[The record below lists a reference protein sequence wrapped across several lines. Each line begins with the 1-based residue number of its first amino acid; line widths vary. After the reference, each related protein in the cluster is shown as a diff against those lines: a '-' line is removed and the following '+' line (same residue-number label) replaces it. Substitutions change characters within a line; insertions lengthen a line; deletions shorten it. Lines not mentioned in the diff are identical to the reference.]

1 MAKAAKSIAILGAG
15 GSMGTWFSKYF
26 IALKYSVTGF
36 DSENAIKV
44 KGVIGANSLVG
55 AILTAD
61 YVLLCTPARK
71 TPEIIRLIA
80 KEMKRDAYL
89 VDISSQ
95 KSKTSSS
102 LAKIPAKINPIC
114 IHPMFGPSSTSL
126 KGKNI
131 ISIPIRDA
139 KKELTITKNLFADAN
154 FVTIDA
160 NEHDKKMATIL
171 GLTHMVNLIFAS
183 IISKDDKAGLT
194 EKMAGSTFKAQ
205 KILAEGIMSESPQL
219 IEAIIS
225 NPELRRIAEEFWKDM
240 GRMLTSIQDTKIEEI
255 VTYINACK
263 ERLGTNSNV
272 ATSKKKMAAISR
284 VLDK

>member
-1 MAKAAKSIAILGAG
+1 
-15 GSMGTWFSKYF
+15 
-26 IALKYSVTGF
+26 
-36 DSENAIKV
+36 
-44 KGVIGANSLVG
+44 
-55 AILTAD
+55 
-61 YVLLCTPARK
+61 
-71 TPEIIRLIA
+71 
-80 KEMKRDAYL
+80 MKRDAYL

-114 IHPMFGPSSTSL
+114 IHPMFGPSSTSV

-139 KKELTITKNLFADAN
+139 KKELTITKNLFDGAN

-160 NEHDKKMATIL
+160 SEHDKKIATIL
-171 GLTHMVNLIFAS
+171 GLTHMINLIFAN
-183 IISKDDKAGLT
+183 IISKDDKSGLT
-194 EKMAGSTFKAQ
+194 DKMAGSTFKAQ
-205 KILAEGIMSESPQL
+205 KILSEGIMSESPQL

-240 GRMLTSIQDTKIEEI
+240 GRMLTSVQDTKIEEI
-255 VTYINACK
+255 VNYINTCK
-263 ERLGTNSNV
+263 ERLDANSNV
-272 ATSKKKMAAISR
+272 ADSVKKMAAISR

>member
-139 KKELTITKNLFADAN
+139 KKELTVTKNLFADAN

-160 NEHDKKMATIL
+160 NEHDQ
-171 GLTHMVNLIFAS
+171 
-183 IISKDDKAGLT
+183 
-194 EKMAGSTFKAQ
+194 E
-205 KILAEGIMSESPQL
+205 
-219 IEAIIS
+219 
-225 NPELRRIAEEFWKDM
+225 
-240 GRMLTSIQDTKIEEI
+240 
-255 VTYINACK
+255 
-263 ERLGTNSNV
+263 
-272 ATSKKKMAAISR
+272 
-284 VLDK
+284 

>member
-102 LAKIPAKINPIC
+102 LAKIPAKINHSQRYRKNQILHE
-114 IHPMFGPSSTSL
+114 IRIYLSST
-126 KGKNI
+126 
-131 ISIPIRDA
+131 RD
-139 KKELTITKNLFADAN
+139 
-154 FVTIDA
+154 
-160 NEHDKKMATIL
+160 
-171 GLTHMVNLIFAS
+171 
-183 IISKDDKAGLT
+183 
-194 EKMAGSTFKAQ
+194 
-205 KILAEGIMSESPQL
+205 
-219 IEAIIS
+219 
-225 NPELRRIAEEFWKDM
+225 
-240 GRMLTSIQDTKIEEI
+240 
-255 VTYINACK
+255 
-263 ERLGTNSNV
+263 
-272 ATSKKKMAAISR
+272 MAAIFF
-284 VLDK
+284 LDVATFEFVPKRSLHALM

>member
-139 KKELTITKNLFADAN
+139 KKELTVTKNLFADAN

-183 IISKDDKAGLT
+183 IISKDDARYYT
-194 EKMAGSTFKAQ
+194 WV
-205 KILAEGIMSESPQL
+205 MSSFNL
-219 IEAIIS
+219 
-225 NPELRRIAEEFWKDM
+225 
-240 GRMLTSIQDTKIEEI
+240 EI
-255 VTYINACK
+255 
-263 ERLGTNSNV
+263 
-272 ATSKKKMAAISR
+272 
-284 VLDK
+284 

>member
-89 VDISSQ
+89 VDISFAPTLSQ

-102 LAKIPAKINPIC
+102 LAKIP
-114 IHPMFGPSSTSL
+114 
-126 KGKNI
+126 
-131 ISIPIRDA
+131 
-139 KKELTITKNLFADAN
+139 
-154 FVTIDA
+154 
-160 NEHDKKMATIL
+160 
-171 GLTHMVNLIFAS
+171 
-183 IISKDDKAGLT
+183 
-194 EKMAGSTFKAQ
+194 
-205 KILAEGIMSESPQL
+205 
-219 IEAIIS
+219 
-225 NPELRRIAEEFWKDM
+225 
-240 GRMLTSIQDTKIEEI
+240 
-255 VTYINACK
+255 
-263 ERLGTNSNV
+263 
-272 ATSKKKMAAISR
+272 
-284 VLDK
+284 

>member
-114 IHPMFGPSSTSL
+114 IQ
-126 KGKNI
+126 
-131 ISIPIRDA
+131 
-139 KKELTITKNLFADAN
+139 KK
-154 FVTIDA
+154 
-160 NEHDKKMATIL
+160 
-171 GLTHMVNLIFAS
+171 
-183 IISKDDKAGLT
+183 
-194 EKMAGSTFKAQ
+194 
-205 KILAEGIMSESPQL
+205 P
-219 IEAIIS
+219 
-225 NPELRRIAEEFWKDM
+225 NP
-240 GRMLTSIQDTKIEEI
+240 T
-255 VTYINACK
+255 
-263 ERLGTNSNV
+263 
-272 ATSKKKMAAISR
+272 
-284 VLDK
+284 

>member
-131 ISIPIRDA
+131 ISIPIR
-139 KKELTITKNLFADAN
+139 L
-154 FVTIDA
+154 
-160 NEHDKKMATIL
+160 
-171 GLTHMVNLIFAS
+171 
-183 IISKDDKAGLT
+183 
-194 EKMAGSTFKAQ
+194 Q
-205 KILAEGIMSESPQL
+205 
-219 IEAIIS
+219 
-225 NPELRRIAEEFWKDM
+225 
-240 GRMLTSIQDTKIEEI
+240 SIQPSIF
-255 VTYINACK
+255 VSCK
-263 ERLGTNSNV
+263 KLFCNT
-272 ATSKKKMAAISR
+272 AQFWI
-284 VLDK
+284 